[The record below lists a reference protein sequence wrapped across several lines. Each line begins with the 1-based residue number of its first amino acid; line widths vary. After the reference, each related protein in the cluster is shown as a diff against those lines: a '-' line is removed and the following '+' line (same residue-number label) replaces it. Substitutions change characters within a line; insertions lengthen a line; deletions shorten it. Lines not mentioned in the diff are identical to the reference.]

1 MPDKLMNKK
10 EISEI
15 KKQLTPENCAITRI
29 CGCYVDSEKNKK
41 TEIVEAFLSLP
52 EEERFK
58 YFDLFRKTLSG
69 TAGKNLLTM
78 DFPLDAEMPGGGQH
92 FLLKLR
98 SSHLEDGELLEEFYN
113 KIIDHYDYGEN
124 YLILLIHALYDIP
137 GKASD
142 NLDMFDASDE
152 VFDYILCAVCPVKLS
167 KAGLSYDAKEN
178 HFCSR
183 IRDWMVEMPDRG
195 FLFPAFHDRGTD
207 IHSFLYYSKNSEDLH
222 EHFVETV
229 FGSSMPMTA
238 KDQKETFNFVVE
250 ETLAETCDYQLVR
263 NIHERLNEM
272 VNDEQDS
279 PEPLMLSKQEVRSLL
294 ESSGADHEKM
304 EAFDHNFDE
313 AVGAKASLL
322 ASNVM
327 NTKKFEIKTPSV
339 TIQVDP
345 DCADLVETRIIDGR
359 RCLVIG
365 IDDQVAVNGIS
376 IAPTEMKDSKFS

>member
-229 FGSSMPMTA
+229 FGSPMPMTA

>member
-1 MPDKLMNKK
+1 MNKK

-15 KKQLTPENCAITRI
+15 KKQFTPDNCAITRI

-52 EEERFK
+52 EEDRFK

-69 TAGKNLLTM
+69 TVGKNLLTM

-98 SSHLEDGELLEEFYN
+98 NSHLEDNHLLEEFYET
-113 KIIDHYDYGEN
+113 IIEHYDYGEN

-137 GKASD
+137 GKTSD

-167 KAGLSYDAKEN
+167 KAGLSYDAQEN
-178 HFCSR
+178 HFHNR
-183 IRDWMVEMPDRG
+183 TRDWMVEMPDRG

-229 FGSSMPMTA
+229 FGSPMPMTA
-238 KDQKETFNFVVE
+238 GDQKETFNLLVE

-263 NIHERLNEM
+263 NIHERLNEL
-272 VNDEQDS
+272 VKDAQEN
-279 PEPLMLSKQEVRSLL
+279 PEPLMLDKHEVRSLL

-313 AVGAKASLL
+313 AAGSNASLL
-322 ASNVM
+322 VSNVT

-345 DCADLVETRIIDGR
+345 DCADLVETKIIDGR

-365 IDDQVAVNGIS
+365 IDDQVVVNGIS
-376 IAPTEMKDSKFS
+376 IAPTEMNAVKNP